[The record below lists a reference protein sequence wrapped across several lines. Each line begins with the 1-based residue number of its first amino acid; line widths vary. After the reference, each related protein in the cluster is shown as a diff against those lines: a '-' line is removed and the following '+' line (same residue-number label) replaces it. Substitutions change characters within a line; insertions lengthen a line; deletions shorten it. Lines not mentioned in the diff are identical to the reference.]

1 MEFKK
6 AFKLSTIFLL
16 ATAPALVL
24 AQGQSITPCS
34 FCGWTIGAG
43 LGVTTFMSDMKSTS
57 SVSSDIINEPI
68 DDGIFIQPAELDHNY
83 SVATHANANVYR
95 YNAMGNLF
103 VGYGRVF
110 PNYIYLGSELG
121 MNIFG
126 ANETELPHSVS
137 TANFA
142 SDNGTVVFNVNKSL
156 NSKTK
161 VERNSVEPFLDIKF
175 GFLTTPTAM
184 VYLRGGIN
192 YNDIKLKQQ
201 STFQATGSGFDIFLT
216 QPPLDE
222 VSTNYTITNKDS
234 RSAIGYRLGAGTEFL
249 VTPSM
254 GIGFDYVYSFYPK
267 VKSTVSG
274 TGTDVACYF
283 LEGCVATPGIYS
295 AESKA
300 TVSDQEVMAKLI
312 YHFG

>member
-16 ATAPALVL
+16 ATAPAIVL

-43 LGVTTFMSDMKSTS
+43 LGVTTFMSDMKSSS
-57 SVSSDIINEPI
+57 SVSSDIINTPI
-68 DDGIFIQPAELDHNY
+68 DNGFFIQPPVLDNNY
-83 SVATHANANVYR
+83 AVATHANANVYR

-103 VGYGRVF
+103 VGYGLVF
-110 PNYIYLGSELG
+110 PNYLYLGSELG
-121 MNIFG
+121 FNLFG
-126 ANETELPHSVS
+126 ANETELPHSIT

-142 SDNGTVVFNVNKSL
+142 SEFGTVVFNVNKSL
-156 NSKTK
+156 NSKTT
-161 VERNSVEPFLDIKF
+161 VERNSIEPFLDVKF
-175 GFLTTPTAM
+175 GFLATPTAM

-192 YNDIKLKQQ
+192 YNDIKIKQKA
-201 STFQATGSGFDIFLT
+201 TFQASGVGFDSFLV

-222 VSTNYTITNKDS
+222 VSTGYTITNKDS

-267 VKSTVSG
+267 VKSAVSG
-274 TGTDVACYF
+274 TATDVACYE
-283 LEGCVATPGIYS
+283 LEGCAVTSGTYT